1 MKRSLP
7 LVCALLLVGALG
19 CGSSS
24 GGDASGNPAG
34 DGGPDGS
41 ESAPPDAG
49 ASPGDDAT
57 ASGDGAVTMDAATP
71 PGDDGASPDGGN
83 MPASDGDTGTDAAG
97 TQCSRASDCM
107 LFSDYC
113 GGCTCLALAVGEAA
127 PHCDA
132 GTVSCLT
139 DPCSSRTAA
148 CNALGSCVAQP

>member
-1 MKRSLP
+1 M
-7 LVCALLLVGALG
+7 CALLLASALG

-24 GGDASGNPAG
+24 GGAASANPAG

-41 ESAPPDAG
+41 ESVPPDAG
-49 ASPGDDAT
+49 GNPGDVAT
-57 ASGDGAVTMDAATP
+57 ASDDGAVTMDATIP
-71 PGDDGASPDGGN
+71 PEDTGAGPDGGN

-132 GTVSCLT
+132 GTSSCFK
-139 DPCSSRTAA
+139 DPCSGLAAA
-148 CNALGSCVAQP
+148 CNALGSCIAQP

>member
-1 MKRSLP
+1 MKSSLP
-7 LVCALLLVGALG
+7 LLCALLLLSAPG

-24 GGDASGNPAG
+24 GGTASGNPAV
-34 DGGPDGS
+34 DGGADGS
-41 ESAPPDAG
+41 EGVQPDAG
-49 ASPGDDAT
+49 GNPGDDAT
-57 ASGDGAVTMDAATP
+57 ASDDGAVTIDGATSPEDAAH
-71 PGDDGASPDGGN
+71 ADGGN
-83 MPASDGDTGTDAAG
+83 LPVSDGDTGTDAAG

-148 CNALGSCVAQP
+148 CNALGRCVAQP